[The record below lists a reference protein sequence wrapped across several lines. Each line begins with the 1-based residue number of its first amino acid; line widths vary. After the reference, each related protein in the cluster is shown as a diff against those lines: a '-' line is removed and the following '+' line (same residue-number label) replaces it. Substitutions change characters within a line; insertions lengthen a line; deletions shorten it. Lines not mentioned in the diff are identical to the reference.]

1 MRQSIKASKAVK
13 LVAKAI
19 RVVKREIKIQFAAY
33 LVLDTYGSRI
43 YCWTLAEA
51 YSWGSALANGA
62 VLLDRKQKKCIGRL
76 VNKQGSLVAYWVG
89 E

>member
-1 MRQSIKASKAVK
+1 MKHSIKARAGKAITKAVRS
-13 LVAKAI
+13 I
-19 RVVKREIKIQFAAY
+19 KREIKIQFAAY

-43 YCWTLAEA
+43 YCWSLAEA

-76 VNKQGSLVAYWVG
+76 VNKQGSLIAYWVG
-89 E
+89 A